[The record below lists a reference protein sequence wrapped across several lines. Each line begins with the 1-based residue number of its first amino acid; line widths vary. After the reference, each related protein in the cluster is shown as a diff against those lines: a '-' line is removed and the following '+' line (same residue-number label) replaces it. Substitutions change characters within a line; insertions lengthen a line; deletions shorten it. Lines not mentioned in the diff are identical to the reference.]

1 MAYRRVSKTHSHSNL
16 RDTLVSIR
24 LLFNDGDSK
33 KGSQQTEQTANLNPA
48 LKFEYYYSME
58 FQHPVLQE
66 MLQLGCPDRIKVMLA
81 FQAYMKLCE
90 VDKLWNVEFLYNREL
105 DIIYISTSDTKEQV
119 LHIPVAAHQHLTPA
133 LLHTMNLTLLTA
145 HPHASINIL
154 LKTPD
159 SSLLPYKITEGL
171 TLPPNPELTKEK
183 RAVQEKVQYV
193 HSELNKRKLEFY
205 EEAKRKKHEKEEDST
220 GSEKCMS
227 EIVKDELSVNS

>member
-1 MAYRRVSKTHSHSNL
+1 
-16 RDTLVSIR
+16 
-24 LLFNDGDSK
+24 
-33 KGSQQTEQTANLNPA
+33 
-48 LKFEYYYSME
+48 ME

-66 MLQLGCPDRIKVMLA
+66 MLQLGCPDRMKVMLA

-105 DIIYISTSDTKEQV
+105 DIIYISSSDTKEQV
-119 LHIPVAAHQHLTPA
+119 LHIPVSAHQHLTPA
-133 LLHTMNLTLLTA
+133 LLHTMNFALLTA
-145 HPHASINIL
+145 HPHASMNIL

-183 RAVQEKVQYV
+183 RAIQEKVQYV

-205 EEAKRKKHEKEEDST
+205 EEAKRKKLEKEEDVT
-220 GSEKCMS
+220 DSEICVSNKHD
-227 EIVKDELSVNS
+227 EIVKDELSVSS